1 MKNVRKEKR
10 EGLLSSFIGEPTPAK
25 ASGLTFTLA
34 TAGLVLLSFA
44 FMLLL
49 GITGLSAEEIEGKD
63 WYLYC
68 SFLLSP
74 LAFALVAVFVFR
86 WTKTPVL
93 QELKGQKCAPKYFL
107 IAFLLQVGLLSLSK
121 LNEWFLDW
129 LSRFGYTDTPI
140 LLPSL
145 DGAGIIGVLLAVA
158 VLPALFEELIFR
170 GLLLK
175 GMRSFGTAGAV
186 LLSGALF
193 ALYHQ
198 NPAQTLY
205 QFCCGAAFALVAV
218 RAGSILPTVF
228 SHFLNNAVI
237 IILTKFGVEE
247 FPTPVLWIIVSVSAL
262 CLIGSL
268 IWLAFFEKNGF
279 EKEGNKS
286 ERKTFWLASAVGIG
300 ICALTW
306 FSVLVSGM

>member
-1 MKNVRKEKR
+1 MKNTRKEK
-10 EGLLSSFIGEPTPAK
+10 LSFLGEPTSAK

-34 TAGLVLLSFA
+34 AAGLVLLSFV
-44 FMLLL
+44 FLLAL
-49 GITGLSAEEIEGKD
+49 AIGGLWVEGVEQKE

-74 LAFALVAVFVFR
+74 LAFSLVAVWVLR
-86 WTKTPVL
+86 WTKTPIL
-93 QELKGQKCAPKYFL
+93 QEVKLQKCAPKYFL
-107 IAFLLQVGLLSLSK
+107 IAFLLQVGLLSLSQ
-121 LNEWFLDW
+121 LNDLFLQF
-129 LSRFGYTDTPI
+129 LARFGYENTPI
-140 LLPSL
+140 VLPSM
-145 DGAGIIGVLLAVA
+145 DGFGVVGVLFAVA
-158 VLPALFEELIFR
+158 LLPALFEELIFR

-186 LLSGALF
+186 LISGALF

-218 RAGSILPTVF
+218 RSGSILPTVF

-237 IILTKFGVEE
+237 ILFTKFGVGE
-247 FPTPVLWIIVSVSAL
+247 FSPIVSAIVLSVSIA
-262 CLIGSL
+262 CLLGTL
-268 IWLAFFEKNGF
+268 VWLVWFEKKGF
-279 EKEGNKS
+279 KKEDNKTA
-286 ERKTFWLASAVGIG
+286 RKQFWLAAAVGIG

-306 FSVLVSGM
+306 LSVLFSGM

>member
-1 MKNVRKEKR
+1 MKNNRKEKR
-10 EGLLSSFIGEPTPAK
+10 ESFLSSFIGEPTPAK
-25 ASGLTFTLA
+25 ASGITFTLA
-34 TAGLVLLSFA
+34 AVGLVLLSFLFLA
-44 FMLLL
+44 LLSVCGL
-49 GITGLSAEEIEGKD
+49 GEGVEGKD

-74 LAFALVAVFVFR
+74 LAFALVAVFVLR
-86 WTKTPVL
+86 WTKTPIL
-93 QELKGQKCAPKYFL
+93 QEMKAQKCSPKYFL
-107 IAFLLQVGLLSLSK
+107 LAFLLQVGLLCLSK
-121 LNEWFLDW
+121 LNELFLKF

-140 LLPSL
+140 LLPSM
-145 DGAGIIGVLLAVA
+145 DGAGVVGVLLVVA

-186 LLSGALF
+186 LISGALF

-237 IILTKFGVEE
+237 ILLTKFGIEE
-247 FPTPVLWIIVSVSAL
+247 FPAPVFWIIICVSAV

-268 IWLAFFEKNGF
+268 VWLLFFEKRGL
-279 EKEGNKS
+279 EKE
-286 ERKTFWLASAVGIG
+286 EDKTQKKAFWLASAVGIG

-306 FSVLVSGM
+306 ISVLVSGM